1 MLGYNLYQNK
11 FQKDPKRRFDM
22 SVKYHNF
29 GGVIGWNLQ
38 KYFPNLSSDSYLKL
52 QRSTRNKLQ
61 QEYID
66 YFLSTDEPPMPL
78 VVNLETINRCN
89 STCSFCTAN
98 KNAEKRP
105 YRRMEDSLFYSII
118 DQLADWGYT
127 GHLTLYGN
135 NEPFLDTRIVEFHK
149 YCREKLPHSFIFL
162 SSNGLLLTVDK
173 VKEIIPY
180 VNQLI
185 INNYCRDM
193 KLHDNVK
200 EIYEYAKSH
209 PEEFKDVELLIQ
221 MRYMDAVLSNRAG
234 SAPNK
239 TNDVKI
245 IRETCLMPYTD
256 MFIFP
261 DGRMGICCCD
271 NFETT
276 TLADLT
282 KTPLK
287 EAWNSPEYRKLRKD
301 IRTSRADYAFCKYCD
316 FIDAGLRMDTVDDT
330 LHHREANH
338 GARQSLFRK

>member
-1 MLGYNLYQNK
+1 
-11 FQKDPKRRFDM
+11 M

-105 YRRMEDSLFYSII
+105 YKRMEDSLFYSII

-135 NEPFLDTRIVEFHK
+135 NEPFLDTRIVDFHK

-301 IRTSRADYAFCKYCD
+301 IRTSRADYTFCKYCD

>member
-1 MLGYNLYQNK
+1 MEVK
-11 FQKDPKRRFDM
+11 M
-22 SVKYHNF
+22 SVRFHNF
-29 GGVIGWNLQ
+29 GGKLGWNLQ
-38 KYFPNLSSDSYLKL
+38 KRFPKLSSESYLKL
-52 QRSTRNKLQ
+52 QFLTRNKLQ
-61 QEYID
+61 KKYID
-66 YFLSTDEPPMPL
+66 YFFRNGEPPMPL

-105 YRRMEDSLFYSII
+105 YKRMEEGLFYSII
-118 DQLADWGYT
+118 DQLRDWGYK

-149 YCREKLPHSFIFL
+149 YCREQLPHCFIFL
-162 SSNGLLLTVDK
+162 STNGLVLTVDK

-200 EIYEYAKSH
+200 EIYEYARSH
-209 PEEFKDVELLIQ
+209 QEEFRDVELLVQ
-221 MRYMDAVLSNRAG
+221 MRYMDAVLTNRAG

-239 TNDVKI
+239 KNTQKV

-271 NFETT
+271 NFEAT
-276 TLADLT
+276 TLADLR
-282 KTPLK
+282 KTPLR
-287 EAWNSPEYRKLRKD
+287 EAWNSLEYQK
-301 IRTSRADYAFCKYCD
+301 IRQGIRASRGEYDFCKYCD
-316 FIDAGLRMDTVDDT
+316 FIDAGLRMDVVDDT
-330 LHHREANH
+330 LRNKAANH

>member
-1 MLGYNLYQNK
+1 
-11 FQKDPKRRFDM
+11 M

-29 GGVIGWNLQ
+29 GGVIGWQLQ
-38 KYFPNLSSDSYLKL
+38 KHFPMLSSDAYLKL

-61 QEYID
+61 QQYID
-66 YFLSTDEPPMPL
+66 YFMNPEEPPMPL

-98 KNAEKRP
+98 KYAEKRP
-105 YRRMEDSLFYSII
+105 YKKMSDELFYKII
-118 DQLADWGYT
+118 DQLHDWGYK

-149 YCREKLPHSFIFL
+149 YCREKLPDSFIFL

-173 VKEIIPY
+173 VREIIPY

-200 EIYEYAKSH
+200 EIYDYAKAH
-209 PEEFKDVELLIQ
+209 PDEFKDVELLIQ

-239 TNDVKI
+239 QNDVKI
-245 IRETCLMPYTD
+245 IKETCLMPYTD

-261 DGRMGICCCD
+261 DGKMGICCCD
-271 NFETT
+271 NFEVSN
-276 TLADLT
+276 LADLNT
-282 KTPLK
+282 TPLK
-287 EAWNSPEYRKLRKD
+287 EAWNSPAYQELRQK
-301 IRTSRADYAFCKYCD
+301 IRTSRADYNFCKYCD
-316 FIDAGLRMDTVDDT
+316 FIDAGLRMDTVNDT
-330 LHHREANH
+330 LNHRDANH
-338 GARQSLFRK
+338 GARQTMFRK

>member
-1 MLGYNLYQNK
+1 
-11 FQKDPKRRFDM
+11 M

-38 KYFPNLSSDSYLKL
+38 KYFPNLSSNSYLKL

-66 YFLSTDEPPMPL
+66 YFLSTEEPPMPL

-98 KNAEKRP
+98 KNAENRP
-105 YRRMEDSLFYSII
+105 YKRMEDSLFYSII

-193 KLHDNVK
+193 KLHDKVK

-239 TNDVKI
+239 TNDIKI
-245 IRETCLMPYTD
+245 IKETCLMPYTD

-287 EAWNSPEYRKLRKD
+287 EAWNSPQYQKLRKD
-301 IRTSRADYAFCKYCD
+301 IRTSRADYTFCKYCD